1 MFWTL
6 LASGLTFVIA
16 ACTAI
21 PLLANAVAGLL
32 RGEAYVPDFRPN
44 APRPWRKTTE
54 RGVRSWAAGSM
65 IFALAMLAMAGVGFK
80 SLYLG
85 QLGAYVTLL
94 DFPPPQDPKALTFT
108 RLSDGVQVAF
118 SQSMAKDALKD
129 YYRKVLQD
137 EGWNIELETPLSL
150 SALKDN
156 HRALMTFTGPYVD
169 DRGAFPCRLI
179 LVFSESKPADLNGSD
194 RKTGF

>member
-16 ACTAI
+16 ACAAI

-32 RGEAYVPDFRPN
+32 RGEAYVPDFRPK
-44 APRPWRKTTE
+44 APHPWRKTAE
-54 RGVRSWAAGSM
+54 KGVRSWALGSL
-65 IFALAMLAMAGVGFK
+65 IFALAMLAMAGIGFK

-85 QLGAYVTLL
+85 ELGAYVTLL

-108 RLSDGVQVAF
+108 RLSDGVQIAF

-129 YYRKVLQD
+129 YYRKHLED

-150 SALKDN
+150 SALRN
-156 HRALMTFTGPYVD
+156 NRRALMTFTGPYVD

-179 LVFSESKPADLNGSD
+179 LVVSESKPADPNQYD
-194 RKTGF
+194 REN